1 MASIMKRNVLIGILL
16 CGSSLTTFAQSSD
29 IQNPITI
36 TPHISIQNFD
46 WFERSTVGKVGVKLQ
61 FKPAK
66 KLNVT
71 MDGSVFNSLG
81 NSTNQFDI
89 PIAIGTADK
98 TGNTGSYAPTGQF
111 GSGSSIIPKKSY
123 QGAFIHIDAGI
134 PIKLGDSSRTTIE
147 PFVGIEGKIWSRSA
161 DYGTDGNPVIYE
173 EKYKFLSPALGAKLS
188 YNTKSKVKLSLRI
201 SASYPAISK
210 LKTDSKSLTNPN
222 VEIDLTKWLSPSVEL
237 GVKVKKVTLKL
248 RYERINIGTPDSA
261 KSCSPASRA
270 DVTGLSVGYDF

>member
-1 MASIMKRNVLIGILL
+1 MKRNVLFGIILS
-16 CGSSLTTFAQSSD
+16 GSSLTTFAQSSD
-29 IQNPITI
+29 IQKPVTI

-46 WFERSTVGKVGVKLQ
+46 WLERSTVGKVGVQLQ
-61 FKPAK
+61 FKPTK

-71 MDGSVFNSLG
+71 VDGSVFNSIG
-81 NSTNQFDI
+81 NATPQYDVPVAVGLADYNGKVI
-89 PIAIGTADK
+89 TAPLY
-98 TGNTGSYAPTGQF
+98 GSSGQF
-111 GSGSSIIPKKSY
+111 GSGSSVIPKKSY

-147 PFVGIEGKIWSRSA
+147 PFVSIEGKIWSRSA

-222 VEIDLTKWLSPSVEL
+222 AEIDLTKWLSPSVEL

-270 DVTGLSVGYDF
+270 DVSGLSVGYDF